1 MYENESTFVLDFY
14 TKDMRLYSIIIPVY
28 NRPDELDDLLSSL
41 CKQTYVHFEVIVVE
55 DGSEIPAKEIVG
67 RYQGR
72 LDLYYYVIS
81 NSGPGMAR
89 NHGARQARG
98 EYLLIL
104 DSDVV
109 LPSTWLEHIHDS
121 LNHYPVDA
129 FGGPD
134 KAHAS
139 FSPIQKAINY
149 AMTSFLT
156 TGGIRGGKKKL
167 DKFYPRSF
175 NMGIRRDVYERLG
188 GFSGMRYGE
197 DIDFSIRIMEAGYRT
212 RLFPSAWVY
221 HKRRTD
227 LMQFFRQV
235 RHSGEARIALNR
247 KHPGSLKLVH
257 CLPALFTFS
266 VCLLVIGSFFCWL
279 FLVPLIIYALLL
291 FVDAMFRNKCDLRVG
306 SLSVIAS
313 FTQLFGYGS
322 DLAYVLEH
330 RDKYIRHLQEYKRK
344 VCLCIENGGKG
355 IGFCNMNDTQIADF
369 VRQVKDVIERYQLD
383 GVNLWDEDGK
393 YGKAEMPGMNT
404 TSYPRLIKALREALP
419 DKLLTLVDKGDA
431 TEYFY
436 DVSRCGGIEVGG
448 YIDYAWHGYF
458 SSTEELQ
465 IINPNLDG
473 SVQTYSKYTRRS
485 IAGLTETRYGCV
497 NVPRYSS
504 NDPNIRNRAAD
515 IICKWKSGGNKK
527 SNILIYGDDL
537 IGNEYG
543 DRENAARIMLGDYS
557 LLQFMDDG
565 DGWDFSRDELIWGD
579 VVYSGVSLDPGV
591 EHAAGNTYRKDW

>member
-1 MYENESTFVLDFY
+1 MKNNPFKYFVFLMLSLLMVATTGCTEDDISMPAGQLPDETPMNSVGGQLCSGKTFSNKITVSMYEGDGAVTEEICYALTKPAITAVTVKAIPSPELVAQYNSDNETDMKEFPVANVTLGNGGSLTVAAGKKESGTISITLSPDGLKPETLYLLAIALTQNPVGVDAQGNKQVIYYRVNFREKTITCIPGTTGQIQDIPPLLPEVITVFY
-14 TKDMRLYSIIIPVY
+14 VNTETYQPLIASAWGIM
-28 NRPDELDDLLSSL
+28 LDDMITRPYSL
-41 CKQTYVHFEVIVVE
+41 GNIVNLKRATIGY
-55 DGSEIPAKEIVG
+55 DGVSQ
-67 RYQGR
+67 R
-72 LDLYYYVIS
+72 
-81 NSGPGMAR
+81 
-89 NHGARQARG
+89 
-98 EYLLIL
+98 
-104 DSDVV
+104 
-109 LPSTWLEHIHDS
+109 
-121 LNHYPVDA
+121 
-129 FGGPD
+129 
-134 KAHAS
+134 
-139 FSPIQKAINY
+139 
-149 AMTSFLT
+149 
-156 TGGIRGGKKKL
+156 
-167 DKFYPRSF
+167 
-175 NMGIRRDVYERLG
+175 
-188 GFSGMRYGE
+188 
-197 DIDFSIRIMEAGYRT
+197 
-212 RLFPSAWVY
+212 
-221 HKRRTD
+221 
-227 LMQFFRQV
+227 
-235 RHSGEARIALNR
+235 
-247 KHPGSLKLVH
+247 
-257 CLPALFTFS
+257 ALFE
-266 VCLLVIGSFFCWL
+266 L
-279 FLVPLIIYALLL
+279 
-291 FVDAMFRNKCDLRVG
+291 
-306 SLSVIAS
+306 
-313 FTQLFGYGS
+313 GS

>member
-1 MYENESTFVLDFY
+1 MKNNPFKYFVFLMLSLLMVATTGCTEDDISMPAGQLPDETPMNSVGGQLCSGKTFSNKITVSMYEGDGAVTEEICYALTKPAITAVTVKAIPSPELVAQYNSDNETDMKEFPVANVTLGNGGSLTVAAGKKESGTISITLSPDGLKPETLYLLAIALTQNPVGVDAQGNKQVIYYRVNFREKTITCIPGTTGQIQDIPPLLPEVITVFY
-14 TKDMRLYSIIIPVY
+14 VNTETYQPLIASAWGIM
-28 NRPDELDDLLSSL
+28 LDDMITRPYPIYSL
-41 CKQTYVHFEVIVVE
+41 GNIVNLKRATIGY
-55 DGSEIPAKEIVG
+55 DGVSQ
-67 RYQGR
+67 R
-72 LDLYYYVIS
+72 
-81 NSGPGMAR
+81 
-89 NHGARQARG
+89 
-98 EYLLIL
+98 
-104 DSDVV
+104 
-109 LPSTWLEHIHDS
+109 
-121 LNHYPVDA
+121 
-129 FGGPD
+129 
-134 KAHAS
+134 
-139 FSPIQKAINY
+139 
-149 AMTSFLT
+149 
-156 TGGIRGGKKKL
+156 
-167 DKFYPRSF
+167 
-175 NMGIRRDVYERLG
+175 
-188 GFSGMRYGE
+188 
-197 DIDFSIRIMEAGYRT
+197 
-212 RLFPSAWVY
+212 
-221 HKRRTD
+221 
-227 LMQFFRQV
+227 
-235 RHSGEARIALNR
+235 
-247 KHPGSLKLVH
+247 
-257 CLPALFTFS
+257 ALFE
-266 VCLLVIGSFFCWL
+266 L
-279 FLVPLIIYALLL
+279 
-291 FVDAMFRNKCDLRVG
+291 
-306 SLSVIAS
+306 
-313 FTQLFGYGS
+313 GS

-504 NDPNIRNRAAD
+504 KDPNIRNRAAD

>member
-1 MYENESTFVLDFY
+1 MKNNPFKYFVFLMLSLLMVATTGCTEDDISMPAGQLPDETPMNSVGGQLCSGKTFSNKITVSMYEGDGAVTEEICYALTKPAITAVTVKAIPSPELVAQYNSDNETDMKEFPVANVTLGNGGSLTVAAGKKESGTISITLSPDGLKPETLYLLAIALTQNPVGVDAQGNKQVIYYRVNFREKTTMCEPDEEGQTQEIPPLMSGVTTVFYVNTETYSPLIAGVLAIRD
-14 TKDMRLYSIIIPVY
+14 DGLYPPPPY
-28 NRPDELDDLLSSL
+28 NRLG
-41 CKQTYVHFEVIVVE
+41 HIVNLKRATI
-55 DGSEIPAKEIVG
+55 G
-67 RYQGR
+67 Y
-72 LDLYYYVIS
+72 
-81 NSGPGMAR
+81 
-89 NHGARQARG
+89 
-98 EYLLIL
+98 
-104 DSDVV
+104 
-109 LPSTWLEHIHDS
+109 
-121 LNHYPVDA
+121 DA
-129 FGGPD
+129 V
-134 KAHAS
+134 S
-139 FSPIQKAINY
+139 Q
-149 AMTSFLT
+149 
-156 TGGIRGGKKKL
+156 R
-167 DKFYPRSF
+167 
-175 NMGIRRDVYERLG
+175 
-188 GFSGMRYGE
+188 
-197 DIDFSIRIMEAGYRT
+197 
-212 RLFPSAWVY
+212 
-221 HKRRTD
+221 
-227 LMQFFRQV
+227 
-235 RHSGEARIALNR
+235 
-247 KHPGSLKLVH
+247 
-257 CLPALFTFS
+257 
-266 VCLLVIGSFFCWL
+266 
-279 FLVPLIIYALLL
+279 ALL
-291 FVDAMFRNKCDLRVG
+291 AP
-306 SLSVIAS
+306 
-313 FTQLFGYGS
+313 GS
-322 DLAYVLEH
+322 DLSYVLEH

>member
-1 MYENESTFVLDFY
+1 MKNNPFKYFVFLMLSLLMVATTGCTEDDISMPAGQLPDETPMNSVGGQLCSGKTFSNKITVSMYEGDGAVTEEICYALTKPAITAVTVKAIPSPELVAQYNSDNETDMKEFPVANVTLGNGGSLTVAAGKKESGTISITLSPDGLKPETLYLLAIALTQNPVGVDAQGNKQVIYYRVNFREKTITCIPGTTGQIQDIPPLLPEVITVFY
-14 TKDMRLYSIIIPVY
+14 VNTETYQPLIASAWGIM
-28 NRPDELDDLLSSL
+28 LDDMITRPYPIYYSL
-41 CKQTYVHFEVIVVE
+41 GNIVNLKRATIGY
-55 DGSEIPAKEIVG
+55 DGVSQ
-67 RYQGR
+67 R
-72 LDLYYYVIS
+72 
-81 NSGPGMAR
+81 
-89 NHGARQARG
+89 
-98 EYLLIL
+98 
-104 DSDVV
+104 
-109 LPSTWLEHIHDS
+109 
-121 LNHYPVDA
+121 
-129 FGGPD
+129 
-134 KAHAS
+134 
-139 FSPIQKAINY
+139 
-149 AMTSFLT
+149 
-156 TGGIRGGKKKL
+156 
-167 DKFYPRSF
+167 
-175 NMGIRRDVYERLG
+175 
-188 GFSGMRYGE
+188 
-197 DIDFSIRIMEAGYRT
+197 
-212 RLFPSAWVY
+212 
-221 HKRRTD
+221 
-227 LMQFFRQV
+227 
-235 RHSGEARIALNR
+235 
-247 KHPGSLKLVH
+247 
-257 CLPALFTFS
+257 ALFE
-266 VCLLVIGSFFCWL
+266 L
-279 FLVPLIIYALLL
+279 
-291 FVDAMFRNKCDLRVG
+291 
-306 SLSVIAS
+306 
-313 FTQLFGYGS
+313 GS

>member
-1 MYENESTFVLDFY
+1 MKNNPFKYFVFLMLSLLMVATTGCTED
-14 TKDMRLYSIIIPVY
+14 DISMPAGQL
-28 NRPDELDDLLSSL
+28 PDETPMNSVGGQLCSGKTFSNKITVSMYKGDGAVTEEICYALTKPAITAVTVKAIPSPELVAQYNSDNETDMKEFPVANVTLGNGGSLTVAAGKKESGTISITLSPDGLKPETLYLLAIALTQNPVGVDAQGNKQVIYYRVNFREKTITCIPGTTGQIQDIPPLLPEVITVFYVNTETYQPLIASAWGIMLDDMITRPYPIYSL
-41 CKQTYVHFEVIVVE
+41 GNIVNLKRATIGY
-55 DGSEIPAKEIVG
+55 DGVSQ
-67 RYQGR
+67 R
-72 LDLYYYVIS
+72 
-81 NSGPGMAR
+81 
-89 NHGARQARG
+89 
-98 EYLLIL
+98 
-104 DSDVV
+104 
-109 LPSTWLEHIHDS
+109 
-121 LNHYPVDA
+121 
-129 FGGPD
+129 
-134 KAHAS
+134 
-139 FSPIQKAINY
+139 
-149 AMTSFLT
+149 
-156 TGGIRGGKKKL
+156 
-167 DKFYPRSF
+167 
-175 NMGIRRDVYERLG
+175 
-188 GFSGMRYGE
+188 
-197 DIDFSIRIMEAGYRT
+197 
-212 RLFPSAWVY
+212 
-221 HKRRTD
+221 
-227 LMQFFRQV
+227 
-235 RHSGEARIALNR
+235 
-247 KHPGSLKLVH
+247 
-257 CLPALFTFS
+257 ALFE
-266 VCLLVIGSFFCWL
+266 L
-279 FLVPLIIYALLL
+279 
-291 FVDAMFRNKCDLRVG
+291 
-306 SLSVIAS
+306 
-313 FTQLFGYGS
+313 GS